1 MNKVFFS
8 LLTGLMLSS
17 QVSAECSYTLDVTQ
31 AQIDANNVAGGRES
45 KLFPIINLV
54 DQKGVGLVEYQYYV
68 APDQIATSKAAMNN
82 MVNIDIPIK
91 DKKILGTNIIATEIV
106 FDVSDLQNI
115 NLGNSS
121 ELLQLTTGI
130 LSSSTI
136 KNELDINLGY
146 SLINNYDGFNDGGQL
161 TILAASTKLN
171 AGGNTVMK
179 DVDRKVH
186 NINPPANGKV
196 VLGIYINQV
205 SKQIGYIVNGINYGY
220 LNINF
225 ENPLKDIIFNL
236 ALQQGTNPTS
246 KFLGKKPSIQ
256 LITDKAKLTQT
267 YPSGTTDICG
277 MPI

>member
-1 MNKVFFS
+1 MMNKVFFS
-8 LLTGLMLSS
+8 LLMGLMLSS

-146 SLINNYDGFNDGGQL
+146 SFIN
-161 TILAASTKLN
+161 
-171 AGGNTVMK
+171 
-179 DVDRKVH
+179 
-186 NINPPANGKV
+186 
-196 VLGIYINQV
+196 
-205 SKQIGYIVNGINYGY
+205 
-220 LNINF
+220 
-225 ENPLKDIIFNL
+225 
-236 ALQQGTNPTS
+236 
-246 KFLGKKPSIQ
+246 
-256 LITDKAKLTQT
+256 
-267 YPSGTTDICG
+267 
-277 MPI
+277 